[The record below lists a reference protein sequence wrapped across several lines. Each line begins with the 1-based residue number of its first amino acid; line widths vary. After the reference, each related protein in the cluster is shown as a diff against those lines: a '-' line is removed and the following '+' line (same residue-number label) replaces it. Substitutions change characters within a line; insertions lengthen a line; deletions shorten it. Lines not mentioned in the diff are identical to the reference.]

1 MNNNE
6 IKTTIK
12 NIVVEP
18 FYEDINGETDIF
30 LHCYK
35 AQLPVILKGP
45 TGCGKSRFVENM
57 SYKLNKNLIQ
67 VSCNEETSS
76 VDLLGRY
83 LVKGGDT
90 IWQDGPVTKAV
101 KENCVLYLD
110 EISEAREDV
119 IVVLHPLSDYR
130 REIYI
135 DKINLKIKANENFML
150 VVSFNPGYQ
159 KGFKE
164 LKISTRQ
171 RFVGISFNYPN
182 EKKEIQIIIR
192 ESGIYESVAKN
203 LVLYA
208 NKVRK
213 LTELDLSETISTRL
227 LINAA
232 KLIRLGVDKKIACN
246 SSIIQPLSDDK
257 DINESLLD
265 ILNLYF

>member
-1 MNNNE
+1 MNNL
-6 IKTTIK
+6 IKSPTEDVGVI
-12 NIVVEP
+12 P
-18 FYEDINGETDIF
+18 FYEDICGETDLF
-30 LHCYK
+30 FNAYNAC
-35 AQLPVILKGP
+35 LPVMLKGP
-45 TGCGKSRFVENM
+45 TGCGKSRFVEHM
-57 SYKLNKNLIQ
+57 AYKLNKNLIQ
-67 VSCNEETSS
+67 VACNEETSS
-76 VDLLGRY
+76 IDLLGRY
-83 LVKGGDT
+83 IVKGGDT

-101 KENCVLYLD
+101 KENCILYLD

-135 DKINLKIKANENFML
+135 DKINIKIKANNDFML

-159 KGFKE
+159 KSFKE

-171 RFVGISFNYPN
+171 RFVGITFNYPG
-182 EKKEIQIIIR
+182 EKKEIQIIMH
-192 ESGIYESVAKN
+192 ESGINENVARN

-213 LTELDLSETISTRL
+213 LTELELSETISTRL

-232 KLIRLGVDKKIACN
+232 KLIYCGVNKKIACN

-257 DINESLLD
+257 EINESLLD